1 MGLTMQGRHATVR
14 ELAPVSQKACKS
26 DRSRMLDEFT
36 RLTGYT
42 GSYAAFVLR
51 PPLAHNSSW
60 MHKYLWFFLRVRGSG
75 YLTTLG

>member
-1 MGLTMQGRHATVR
+1 
-14 ELAPVSQKACKS
+14 
-26 DRSRMLDEFT
+26 MLDEFT

-60 MHKYLWFFLRVRGSG
+60 MHKYLWFFAGAGVRLSHHARIESAANHYEDRGG
-75 YLTTLG
+75 GQQDREIER